1 MTELIKDWTI
11 EDLEAKL
18 ENEGLDYFFTSYI
31 SVNTIVD
38 NNLKK
43 AVEQYLEARGEIL
56 SILEEH
62 GVEIYD

>member
-31 SVNTIVD
+31 SLNTIVD

-43 AVEQYLEARGEIL
+43 QWNNI
-56 SILEEH
+56 
-62 GVEIYD
+62 